1 MLENKKFEMDLAGR
15 RLKVSFT
22 PLAEQANGSCLVQ
35 YGDTLILATATMGKS
50 EKEGA
55 DFFPLTVEYEEKFY
69 AAGKILGSRFVR
81 REGRASEAA
90 ILSGRL
96 IDRTIR
102 PLFDQ
107 RLRRDV
113 LVVATVLSIDED
125 NDPDFVSLIGA
136 SLALACSD
144 IPWNGPIS
152 GIRIGKKDEKL
163 IVNPTYKE
171 REENQFDAFVS
182 GIEDKINML
191 EIGVNESPE
200 AEVVA
205 AIKLA
210 QQEIEKLNDFQK
222 KIIKEMGK
230 TKTNV
235 ALIDVDPEFKKQVQE
250 FLAPKL
256 EDTIYQKN
264 KAEMNRKIDEL
275 TSELKTWAVGANDTK
290 NIDEKRVGDALH
302 ILEEE
307 IDATVHKNILEKEKR
322 PDGRKLDELRQLFAQ
337 AGDLLPR
344 VHGCGL
350 FIRGNTQALSS
361 VTLASPAKEL
371 TFETIESSGTK
382 RFIHHYNFP
391 PFSVGE
397 ARASRGPGRRE
408 IGHGALAEKALRP
421 MIPTK
426 EQFPYTIRIVSEILS
441 SNGSS
446 SMASACGS
454 SLALMDAGVPIKEPV
469 GGIAMGL
476 MLSEA
481 KSTSGG
487 KDNYKILTDIQGP
500 EDHYGDMDFKVAGTK
515 NGINACQMDVKIQ
528 GVTLEMVE
536 KTLAQSKKARLEIL
550 GVINN
555 ALSAPRTNLS
565 PFAPKIKII
574 KIKPDQIGSVIGS
587 GGKIIKEIMEK
598 TGVEIDIDDDGSVF
612 ITGVDEAK
620 VAEAIR
626 IVESITHEFI
636 TGEIIEGKVVKILDF
651 GAVVE
656 FGPNSD
662 ALLHISELAHRRVD
676 KVEDVVKLGDV
687 IKVKV
692 LRVEDGKIGVSL
704 KALTPAPENNG
715 AYGMVE
721 DYHHGPAYKPVER
734 RPMSRD
740 RGPRR
745 PRGKY

>member
-15 RLKVSFT
+15 KLKVTFS

-35 YGDTLILATATMGKS
+35 YGDSLILATATMGKS
-50 EKEGA
+50 DREG

-81 REGRASEAA
+81 REGKASESA

-113 LVVATVLSIDED
+113 QVVVTVLSIDED
-125 NDPDFVSLIGA
+125 NDPDFIGLIGA
-136 SLALACSD
+136 SLALSCSD
-144 IPWNGPIS
+144 IPWGGPIS
-152 GIRIGKKDEKL
+152 GVRIGQKDGQF
-163 IVNPTYKE
+163 IINPTYKQRSE
-171 REENQFDAFVS
+171 SFFDAFVS
-182 GIEDKINML
+182 SIGDKINML
-191 EIGVNESPE
+191 EIGANENPE
-200 AEVVA
+200 SEVLA

-210 QQEIEKLNDFQK
+210 QETIMGINDFQK
-222 KIIKEMGK
+222 QIIAVMGK
-230 TKTNV
+230 PKANV
-235 ALIDVDPEFKKQVQE
+235 MLMEIDPEFKKQVQE

-256 EDTIYQKN
+256 EDAIYQKN
-264 KAEMNRKIDEL
+264 KMEMSRKIDEL
-275 TSELKTWAVGANDTK
+275 TNGLKEWAK
-290 NIDEKRVGDALH
+290 NIGEDKVNIALT
-302 ILEEE
+302 ILENE
-307 IDATVHKNILEKEKR
+307 IDATVHKNILAKEQR
-322 PDGRKLDELRQLFAQ
+322 PDGRKLDELRKLFAQ
-337 AGDLLPR
+337 AGDILPR

-361 VTLASPAKEL
+361 VTLAGPAKEL
-371 TFETIESSGTK
+371 TVETIESSESK

-397 ARASRGPGRRE
+397 AKSSRGPGRRE

-426 EQFPYTIRIVSEILS
+426 DQFPYTIRVVSEILS

-454 SLALMDAGVPIKEPV
+454 SLALMDAGVPIKGPV
-469 GGIAMGL
+469 AGIAMGL
-476 MLSEA
+476 MMDD
-481 KSTSGG
+481 KS
-487 KDNYKILTDIQGP
+487 YKVLTDIQGP

-515 NGINACQMDVKIQ
+515 NGVNACQMDVKID
-528 GVTLEMVE
+528 GISLEIVE
-536 KTLAQSKKARLEIL
+536 KTLAQAKKARLEIL
-550 GVINN
+550 AVINE
-555 ALSAPRTNLS
+555 ALSEPRANLS
-565 PFAPKIKII
+565 PLAPKIKII
-574 KIKPDQIGSVIGS
+574 KIKPEQIGLVIGS
-587 GGKIIKEIMEK
+587 GGKTIKEIMER

-612 ITGVDEAK
+612 ITGVDAAK
-620 VAEAIR
+620 VDEATKTI
-626 IVESITHEFI
+626 ESITHEF
-636 TGEIIEGKVVKILDF
+636 TAGEIVEGKIVKILDF
-651 GAVVE
+651 GAVIE

-662 ALLHISELAHRRVD
+662 ALLHISELAHRRVE

-687 IKVKV
+687 IKVKI
-692 LRVEDGKIGVSL
+692 LRVEPDGKIGVSL

-715 AYGMVE
+715 AYGMVD
-721 DYHHGPAYKPVER
+721 DYQRPAYKPER

-745 PRGKY
+745 PRGKF

>member
-15 RLKVSFT
+15 KLKVTFT

-50 EKEGA
+50 DREGV

-81 REGRASEAA
+81 REGKASESA

-113 LVVATVLSIDED
+113 QVVITVLSIDED
-125 NDPDFVSLIGA
+125 NDPDFVGLIGA
-136 SLALACSD
+136 SLALSCSN
-144 IPWNGPIS
+144 IPWDGPIS
-152 GIRIGKKDEKL
+152 GIRIGRKNEQL
-163 IVNPTYKE
+163 IINPTYKE
-171 REENQFDAFVS
+171 RGENHFDAFVS
-182 GIEDKINML
+182 SIGDKINML
-191 EIGVNESPE
+191 EIGSDENPE
-200 AEVVA
+200 AEVLA

-210 QQEIEKLNDFQK
+210 QETNNSINDFQK
-222 KIIKEMGK
+222 QIITAMAKPK
-230 TKTNV
+230 ANV
-235 ALIDVDPEFKKQVQE
+235 MLAEIDPEFKKQVQE

-256 EDTIYQKN
+256 EDAIYQKN
-264 KAEMNRKIDEL
+264 KMEMNRKIDEL
-275 TSELKTWAVGANDTK
+275 TNELKAWAVGANGTK
-290 NIDEKRVGDALH
+290 NIDDDKVKIALN
-302 ILEEE
+302 ILESE
-307 IDATVHKNILEKEKR
+307 IDATVHKNILAKEKR

-344 VHGCGL
+344 VHGCGV

-361 VTLASPAKEL
+361 VTLAGPAKEL
-371 TFETIESSGTK
+371 TIETIESSESK

-397 ARASRGPGRRE
+397 TKAMRGPGRRE

-426 EQFPYTIRIVSEILS
+426 EQFPYTIRVVSEILS

-454 SLALMDAGVPIKEPV
+454 SLALMDAGVPIKNPV
-469 GGIAMGL
+469 AGIAMGL
-476 MLSEA
+476 MLDD
-481 KSTSGG
+481 
-487 KDNYKILTDIQGP
+487 KDYKVLTDIQGP

-515 NGINACQMDVKIQ
+515 NGVNACQMDVKI
-528 GVTLEMVE
+528 GGITLEIVE
-536 KTLAQSKKARLEIL
+536 KTLAQAKKARLEIL
-550 GVINN
+550 SVING
-555 ALSAPRTNLS
+555 ALSAPRTSLS

-612 ITGVDEAK
+612 VTGVNEAKVDEA
-620 VAEAIR
+620 VR
-626 IVESITHEFI
+626 IVESITHEF
-636 TGEIIEGKVVKILDF
+636 TAGEIIEGKVTKILDF

-662 ALLHISELAHRRVD
+662 ALLHISELAHRRVE
-676 KVEDVVKLGDV
+676 KVEDIVKLGDV

-692 LRVEDGKIGVSL
+692 LRVEEGKIGVSL

-715 AYGMVE
+715 AYGMVD
-721 DYHHGPAYKPVER
+721 DYHHGPAYRPVER
-734 RPMSRD
+734 RPMGGD

-745 PRGKY
+745 PRSRF

>member
-1 MLENKKFEMDLAGR
+1 LALFWENPYFKGKNMLENKKFEMDLAGR
-15 RLKVSFT
+15 KLKVSFT

-50 EKEGA
+50 DKEGT

-81 REGRASEAA
+81 REGRASESA

-107 RLRRDV
+107 RLRRDI
-113 LVVATVLSIDED
+113 LVNTTVLSIDED
-125 NDPDFVSLIGA
+125 NDPDFVGLIGA

-144 IPWNGPIS
+144 IPWAGPIS
-152 GIRIGKKDEKL
+152 GVRIGKKDGKL
-163 IVNPTYKE
+163 IINPTYKE
-171 REENQFDAFVS
+171 REENQFDTFVS
-182 GIEDKINML
+182 GIENKINML
-191 EIGVNESPE
+191 EIGVDESPE
-200 AEVVA
+200 TEVVE

-230 TKTNV
+230 EKTNV
-235 ALIDVDPEFKKQVQE
+235 ALIDIAPEFKKQVQE

-256 EDTIYQKN
+256 EDAIYQKN
-264 KAEMNRKIDEL
+264 KMEMNKKIDNLTAEL
-275 TSELKTWAVGANDTK
+275 IEWAK
-290 NIDEKRVGDALH
+290 NIDNDKVSDALH
-302 ILEEE
+302 VLEEE
-307 IDATVHKNILEKEKR
+307 IDATVHKNILEKDKR
-322 PDGRKLDELRQLFAQ
+322 PDGRKLDELRPLFAQ

-361 VTLASPAKEL
+361 VTLANPAKEL

-391 PFSVGE
+391 SFSVGE
-397 ARASRGPGRRE
+397 TRASRGPGRRE

-426 EQFPYTIRIVSEILS
+426 EQFPYTIRVVSEILS

-476 MLSEA
+476 MLSD
-481 KSTSGG
+481 K
-487 KDNYKILTDIQGP
+487 NYKVLTDIQGP

-515 NGINACQMDVKIQ
+515 NGVNACQMDVKIQ
-528 GVTLEMVE
+528 GVTLEIVE
-536 KTLAQSKKARLEIL
+536 KTLAQAKKARLEIL
-550 GVINN
+550 GVISN
-555 ALSAPRTNLS
+555 ALSAPRTSLS
-565 PFAPKIKII
+565 QFAPKIKII

-620 VAEAIR
+620 VNEAMK
-626 IVESITHEFI
+626 IVESITHEF
-636 TGEIIEGKVVKILDF
+636 TAGEIIEGKVTKILDF

-662 ALLHISELAHRRVD
+662 ALLHISELAHRRVE

-692 LRVEDGKIGVSL
+692 LRVEEGKIGVSL

-721 DYHHGPAYKPVER
+721 DYHHGPAYRPAER
-734 RPMSRD
+734 RPMGRD

-745 PRGKY
+745 PRGKF

>member
-15 RLKVSFT
+15 KLKVTFS

-35 YGDTLILATATMGKS
+35 YGDSLILATATMGKS
-50 EKEGA
+50 DRDG

-81 REGRASEAA
+81 REGKASEPA

-113 LVVATVLSIDED
+113 QVVVTVLSIDED
-125 NDPDFVSLIGA
+125 NDPDFIGLIGA
-136 SLALACSD
+136 SLALSCSD
-144 IPWNGPIS
+144 IPWAGPIS
-152 GIRIGKKDEKL
+152 GIRIGQKDGQF
-163 IVNPTYKE
+163 IINPTYKQRAE
-171 REENQFDAFVS
+171 SFFDAFVS
-182 GIEDKINML
+182 SIGDKINML
-191 EIGVNESPE
+191 EIGANENPE
-200 AEVVA
+200 SEVLA

-210 QQEIEKLNDFQK
+210 QETIMGINDFQK
-222 KIIKEMGK
+222 QIIAVMGK
-230 TKTNV
+230 PKANV
-235 ALIDVDPEFKKQVQE
+235 MLMEIDPEFKKQVQE

-256 EDTIYQKN
+256 EDAIYQKN
-264 KAEMNRKIDEL
+264 KMEMSRKIDEL
-275 TSELKTWAVGANDTK
+275 TNELKEWAK
-290 NIDEKRVGDALH
+290 NIGEDKVNIALT
-302 ILEEE
+302 ILENE
-307 IDATVHKNILEKEKR
+307 IDATVHKNILAKEQR

-337 AGDLLPR
+337 AGNILPR

-361 VTLASPAKEL
+361 VTLAGPAKEL
-371 TFETIESSGTK
+371 TIETIESSESK

-391 PFSVGE
+391 SFSVGE
-397 ARASRGPGRRE
+397 AKSSRGPGRRE

-426 EQFPYTIRIVSEILS
+426 DQFPYTIRVVSEILS

-454 SLALMDAGVPIKEPV
+454 SLALMDAGVPIKGPV
-469 GGIAMGL
+469 AGIAMGL
-476 MLSEA
+476 MMDD
-481 KSTSGG
+481 KG
-487 KDNYKILTDIQGP
+487 YKVLTDIQGP

-515 NGINACQMDVKIQ
+515 DGVNACQMDVKID
-528 GVTLEMVE
+528 GISLEIVE
-536 KTLAQSKKARLEIL
+536 KTLAQAKKARLEIL
-550 GVINN
+550 AVING
-555 ALSAPRTNLS
+555 ALSAPRANLS
-565 PFAPKIKII
+565 PLAPKIKII
-574 KIKPDQIGSVIGS
+574 KIKPEQIGLVIGS
-587 GGKIIKEIMEK
+587 GGKTIKEIMER

-612 ITGVDEAK
+612 ITGVDAAK
-620 VAEAIR
+620 VDEAAKTI
-626 IVESITHEFI
+626 ESITHEF
-636 TGEIIEGKVVKILDF
+636 TAGEIAEGKIVKILDF
-651 GAVVE
+651 GAVIE

-662 ALLHISELAHRRVD
+662 ALLHISELAHRRVE
-676 KVEDVVKLGDV
+676 KVEDVVKLGDI
-687 IKVKV
+687 IKVKI
-692 LRVEDGKIGVSL
+692 LRVEPDGKIGVSL

-715 AYGMVE
+715 AYGMVD
-721 DYHHGPAYKPVER
+721 DYQRPAYRPER

-745 PRGKY
+745 PRGKF

>member
-1 MLENKKFEMDLAGR
+1 LTLFWENPYFKGKNMLENKKFEMDLAGR
-15 RLKVSFT
+15 KLKVSFT

-50 EKEGA
+50 DKEGT

-81 REGRASEAA
+81 REGRASESA

-107 RLRRDV
+107 RLRRDI
-113 LVVATVLSIDED
+113 LVNTTVLSIDED
-125 NDPDFVSLIGA
+125 NDPDFVGLIGA

-144 IPWNGPIS
+144 IPWAGPIS
-152 GIRIGKKDEKL
+152 GVRIGKKDGKL
-163 IVNPTYKE
+163 IINPTYKE
-171 REENQFDAFVS
+171 REENQFDTFVS
-182 GIEDKINML
+182 GIENKINML
-191 EIGVNESPE
+191 EIGVDESPE
-200 AEVVA
+200 TEVVE

-230 TKTNV
+230 EKTNV
-235 ALIDVDPEFKKQVQE
+235 ALIDIAPKFKKQVQE

-256 EDTIYQKN
+256 EDAIYQKN
-264 KAEMNRKIDEL
+264 KMEMNKKIDNLTAEL
-275 TSELKTWAVGANDTK
+275 IEWAK
-290 NIDEKRVGDALH
+290 NIDNDKVSDALH
-302 ILEEE
+302 VLEEE
-307 IDATVHKNILEKEKR
+307 IDATVHKNILEKDKR
-322 PDGRKLDELRQLFAQ
+322 PDGRKLDELRPLFAQ

-361 VTLASPAKEL
+361 VTLANPAKEL

-391 PFSVGE
+391 SFSVGE
-397 ARASRGPGRRE
+397 TRASRGPGRRE

-426 EQFPYTIRIVSEILS
+426 EQFPYTIRVVSEILS

-476 MLSEA
+476 MLSD
-481 KSTSGG
+481 K
-487 KDNYKILTDIQGP
+487 NYKVLTDIQGP

-515 NGINACQMDVKIQ
+515 NGVNACQMDVKIQ
-528 GVTLEMVE
+528 GVTLEIVE
-536 KTLAQSKKARLEIL
+536 KTLAQAKKARLEIL
-550 GVINN
+550 GVISN
-555 ALSAPRTNLS
+555 ALSAPRTSLS
-565 PFAPKIKII
+565 QFAPKIKII

-620 VAEAIR
+620 VNEAMK
-626 IVESITHEFI
+626 IVESITHEF
-636 TGEIIEGKVVKILDF
+636 TAGEIIEGKVTKILDF

-662 ALLHISELAHRRVD
+662 ALLHISELAHRRVE

-692 LRVEDGKIGVSL
+692 LRVEEDKIGVSL

-721 DYHHGPAYKPVER
+721 DYHHGPAYRPAER
-734 RPMSRD
+734 RPMGRD

-745 PRGKY
+745 PRGKF

>member
-1 MLENKKFEMDLAGR
+1 MALFWENPLVGKNMLENKKFEMDLAGR
-15 RLKVSFT
+15 QLKVSFT

-35 YGDTLILATATMGKS
+35 YGDTLILATATMGKFD
-50 EKEGA
+50 KEGT

-81 REGRASEAA
+81 REGKASEAA

-107 RLRRDV
+107 RIRRDV
-113 LVVATVLSIDED
+113 QVVTTVLSLDED
-125 NDPDFVSLIGA
+125 NDPDFVGLIGA

-152 GIRIGKKDEKL
+152 GIRIGKKDGKL

-171 REENQFDAFVS
+171 RAENIFDAFVS

-191 EIGVNESPE
+191 EIGVDESPE

-222 KIIKEMGK
+222 KIIKEMGR
-230 TKTNV
+230 TKANI
-235 ALIDVDPEFKKQVQE
+235 ALAEIDPEFKKKVQA
-250 FLAPKL
+250 FLEPKL
-256 EDTIYQKN
+256 EDAIYQKD
-264 KAEMNRKIDEL
+264 KMEMNKKIDEL
-275 TSELKTWAVGANDTK
+275 TASLKEWAK
-290 NIDEKRVGDALH
+290 SIDENKIGEAMH

-307 IDATVHKNILEKEKR
+307 IDNTVHKNILEKEKR
-322 PDGRKLDELRQLFAQ
+322 PDGRKLDELRKLSAQ
-337 AGDLLPR
+337 AGGLLPR

-361 VTLASPAKEL
+361 VTLAGPSREL
-371 TFETIESSGTK
+371 TVETIESSESK

-397 ARASRGPGRRE
+397 AKPMRGPGRRE

-421 MIPTK
+421 IIPNK
-426 EQFPYTIRIVSEILS
+426 EQFPYTIRVVSEILS

-454 SLALMDAGVPIKEPV
+454 SLALMDAGVPIKEAV
-469 GGIAMGL
+469 GGVAMGL
-476 MLSEA
+476 MMDD
-481 KSTSGG
+481 K
-487 KDNYKILTDIQGP
+487 NYKILTDIQGP

-515 NGINACQMDVKIQ
+515 NGVNACQMDVKIQ
-528 GVTLEMVE
+528 GITLEIVE
-536 KTLAQSKKARLEIL
+536 KTLEQTKRARLEIL
-550 GVINN
+550 AKINE
-555 ALSAPRTNLS
+555 AIFEPRKTLS
-565 PFAPKIKII
+565 PLAPKIKII

-587 GGKIIKEIMEK
+587 GGKTIKEIMEK

-612 ITGVDEAK
+612 ITGVNEAGVDEA
-620 VAEAIR
+620 VR
-626 IVESITHEFI
+626 IVESITHEF
-636 TGEIIEGKVVKILDF
+636 TPGEIIEGKVTKILDF

-662 ALLHISELAHRRVD
+662 ALLHISELAHRRVE

-692 LRVEDGKIGVSL
+692 LRVEEGKIGVSL

-715 AYGMVE
+715 AYGMID
-721 DYHHGPAYKPVER
+721 DYQRPAYKPER

-745 PRGKY
+745 PRGKF

>member
-15 RLKVSFT
+15 KLKVTFT

-50 EKEGA
+50 DREGV

-81 REGRASEAA
+81 REGKASESA

-113 LVVATVLSIDED
+113 QVVITVLSIDED
-125 NDPDFVSLIGA
+125 NDPDFVGLIGA
-136 SLALACSD
+136 SLALSCSD

-152 GIRIGKKDEKL
+152 GIRIGRKNEQL
-163 IVNPTYKE
+163 IINPTYKE
-171 REENQFDAFVS
+171 RGENHFDAFISSV
-182 GIEDKINML
+182 GDKINML
-191 EIGVNESPE
+191 EIGADENPE
-200 AEVVA
+200 AEVLA

-210 QQEIEKLNDFQK
+210 QETNNSINDFQK
-222 KIIKEMGK
+222 QIITAMAKPK
-230 TKTNV
+230 ANV
-235 ALIDVDPEFKKQVQE
+235 MLAEIDPEFKKQVQE

-256 EDTIYQKN
+256 EDAIYQKN
-264 KAEMNRKIDEL
+264 KMEMNRKIDEL
-275 TSELKTWAVGANDTK
+275 TTELKTWAK
-290 NIDEKRVGDALH
+290 SIDEDKIKIALT
-302 ILEEE
+302 ILESE
-307 IDATVHKNILEKEKR
+307 IDATVHKNILAKEKR

-344 VHGCGL
+344 VHGCGV

-361 VTLASPAKEL
+361 VTLAGPAKEL
-371 TFETIESSGTK
+371 TIETIESSESK

-397 ARASRGPGRRE
+397 TKAMRGPGRRE

-426 EQFPYTIRIVSEILS
+426 EQFPYTIRVVSEILS

-454 SLALMDAGVPIKEPV
+454 SLALMDAGVPIKNPV
-469 GGIAMGL
+469 AGIAMGL

-481 KSTSGG
+481 KSASGG
-487 KDNYKILTDIQGP
+487 LGDYKVLTDIQGP

-515 NGINACQMDVKIQ
+515 NGVNACQMDVKI
-528 GVTLEMVE
+528 GGITLEIVE
-536 KTLAQSKKARLEIL
+536 KTLTQAKKARLEIL
-550 GVINN
+550 TVING
-555 ALSAPRTNLS
+555 ALSAPRANLS
-565 PFAPKIKII
+565 PLAPKIKII
-574 KIKPDQIGSVIGS
+574 RIKPDQIGSVIGS

-612 ITGVDEAK
+612 ITGVNEAK
-620 VAEAIR
+620 VDEAVR
-626 IVESITHEFI
+626 IVESITHEF
-636 TGEIIEGKVVKILDF
+636 TAGEIIEGKVVKILDF

-662 ALLHISELAHRRVD
+662 ALLHISELAHRRVE
-676 KVEDVVKLGDV
+676 KVEDIVQLGDV

-692 LRVEDGKIGVSL
+692 LRVEEGKIGVSL

-715 AYGMVE
+715 AYGMVD
-721 DYHHGPAYKPVER
+721 DYHHGPAYRPAER
-734 RPMSRD
+734 RPMGGD

>member
-1 MLENKKFEMDLAGR
+1 MLENKKFEMGLAGR
-15 RLKVSFT
+15 KLKVTFT

-50 EKEGA
+50 DREGV

-81 REGRASEAA
+81 REGKASESA

-113 LVVATVLSIDED
+113 QVVITVLSIDED
-125 NDPDFVSLIGA
+125 NDPDFVGLIGA
-136 SLALACSD
+136 SLALSCSD

-152 GIRIGKKDEKL
+152 GIRIGRKNEQL
-163 IVNPTYKE
+163 IINPTYKE
-171 REENQFDAFVS
+171 RGENHFDAFISSV
-182 GIEDKINML
+182 GDKINML
-191 EIGVNESPE
+191 EIGADENPE
-200 AEVVA
+200 AEVLA

-210 QQEIEKLNDFQK
+210 QETNNSINDFQK
-222 KIIKEMGK
+222 QIITAMAKPK
-230 TKTNV
+230 ANV
-235 ALIDVDPEFKKQVQE
+235 MLAEIDPEFKKQVQE

-256 EDTIYQKN
+256 EDAIYQKN
-264 KAEMNRKIDEL
+264 KMEMNRKIDEL
-275 TSELKTWAVGANDTK
+275 TTELKTWAK
-290 NIDEKRVGDALH
+290 SIDEDKIKIALT
-302 ILEEE
+302 ILESE
-307 IDATVHKNILEKEKR
+307 IDATVHKNILAKEKR

-344 VHGCGL
+344 VHGCGV

-361 VTLASPAKEL
+361 VTLAGPAKEL
-371 TFETIESSGTK
+371 TIETIESSESK

-397 ARASRGPGRRE
+397 TKAMRGPGRRE

-426 EQFPYTIRIVSEILS
+426 EQFPYTIRVVSEILS

-454 SLALMDAGVPIKEPV
+454 SLALMDAGVPIKNPV
-469 GGIAMGL
+469 AGIAMGL

-481 KSTSGG
+481 KSASGG
-487 KDNYKILTDIQGP
+487 LGDYKVLTDIQGP

-515 NGINACQMDVKIQ
+515 NGVNACQMDVKI
-528 GVTLEMVE
+528 GGITLEIVE
-536 KTLAQSKKARLEIL
+536 KTLTQAKKARLEIL
-550 GVINN
+550 TVING
-555 ALSAPRTNLS
+555 ALSAPRANLS
-565 PFAPKIKII
+565 PLAPKIKII
-574 KIKPDQIGSVIGS
+574 RIKPDQIGSVIGS

-612 ITGVDEAK
+612 ITGVNEAK
-620 VAEAIR
+620 VDEAVR
-626 IVESITHEFI
+626 IVESITHEF
-636 TGEIIEGKVVKILDF
+636 TAGEIIEGKVVKILDF

-662 ALLHISELAHRRVD
+662 ALLHISELAHRRVE
-676 KVEDVVKLGDV
+676 KVEDIVQLGDV

-692 LRVEDGKIGVSL
+692 LRVEEGKIGVSL

-715 AYGMVE
+715 AYGMVD
-721 DYHHGPAYKPVER
+721 DYHHGPAYRPAER
-734 RPMSRD
+734 RPMGGD

>member
-15 RLKVSFT
+15 KLKVTFS

-35 YGDTLILATATMGKS
+35 YGDSLILATATMGKS
-50 EKEGA
+50 DREG

-81 REGRASEAA
+81 REGKASESA

-113 LVVATVLSIDED
+113 QVVVTVLSIDED
-125 NDPDFVSLIGA
+125 NDPDFIGLIGA
-136 SLALACSD
+136 SLALSCSD
-144 IPWNGPIS
+144 IPWGGPIS
-152 GIRIGKKDEKL
+152 GVRIGQKDGQF
-163 IVNPTYKE
+163 IINPTYKQRSE
-171 REENQFDAFVS
+171 SFFDAFVS
-182 GIEDKINML
+182 SIGDKINML
-191 EIGVNESPE
+191 EIGANENPE
-200 AEVVA
+200 SEVLA

-210 QQEIEKLNDFQK
+210 QETIMGINDFQK
-222 KIIKEMGK
+222 QIIAAMGK
-230 TKTNV
+230 PKASV
-235 ALIDVDPEFKKQVQE
+235 MLMEIDPEFKKQVQE
-250 FLAPKL
+250 FLAPEL
-256 EDTIYQKN
+256 EDAIYQKN
-264 KAEMNRKIDEL
+264 KMEMSRKIDEL
-275 TSELKTWAVGANDTK
+275 TNGLKEWAK
-290 NIDEKRVGDALH
+290 NIGEDKVNIALT
-302 ILEEE
+302 ILENE
-307 IDATVHKNILEKEKR
+307 IDATVHKNILAKEQR
-322 PDGRKLDELRQLFAQ
+322 PDGRKLDELRKLFAQ
-337 AGDLLPR
+337 AGDILPR

-361 VTLASPAKEL
+361 VTLAGPAKEL
-371 TFETIESSGTK
+371 TIETIESSESK

-397 ARASRGPGRRE
+397 AKSSRGPGRRE

-426 EQFPYTIRIVSEILS
+426 DQFPYTIRVVSEILS

-454 SLALMDAGVPIKEPV
+454 SLALMDAGVPIKGPV
-469 GGIAMGL
+469 AGIAMGL
-476 MLSEA
+476 MMDD
-481 KSTSGG
+481 KS
-487 KDNYKILTDIQGP
+487 YKVLTDIQGP

-515 NGINACQMDVKIQ
+515 NGVNACQMDVKID
-528 GVTLEMVE
+528 GISLEIVE
-536 KTLAQSKKARLEIL
+536 KTLAQAKKARLEIL
-550 GVINN
+550 AVINE
-555 ALSAPRTNLS
+555 ALSEPRANLS
-565 PFAPKIKII
+565 PLAPKIKII
-574 KIKPDQIGSVIGS
+574 KIKPEQIGLVIGS
-587 GGKIIKEIMEK
+587 GGKTIKEIMER

-612 ITGVDEAK
+612 ITGVDAAK
-620 VAEAIR
+620 VDEATKTI
-626 IVESITHEFI
+626 ESITHEF
-636 TGEIIEGKVVKILDF
+636 TAGEVVEGKIVKILDF
-651 GAVVE
+651 GAVIE

-662 ALLHISELAHRRVD
+662 ALLHISELAHRRVE

-687 IKVKV
+687 IKVKI
-692 LRVEDGKIGVSL
+692 LRVEPDGKIGVSL

-715 AYGMVE
+715 AYGMVD
-721 DYHHGPAYKPVER
+721 DYQRPAYKPER

-745 PRGKY
+745 PRGKF